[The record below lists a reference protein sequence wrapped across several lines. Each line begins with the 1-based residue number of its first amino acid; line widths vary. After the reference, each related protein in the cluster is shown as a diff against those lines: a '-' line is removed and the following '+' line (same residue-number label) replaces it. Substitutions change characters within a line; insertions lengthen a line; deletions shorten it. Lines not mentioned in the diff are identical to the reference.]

1 MRPYL
6 LDFLIE
12 AHTAFG
18 LLPETLFL
26 TINLLDRYCSKRVVY
41 KKHYQLVGC
50 SALLIASKYG
60 DRKDRVPTIK
70 ELKTMCCFLYDD
82 DMFSQMEWHVLQTLD
97 WTIGHPTIDSFI
109 ELALENQPYD
119 PEVQHLA
126 TYISEIAMFQK
137 EFISKRPSEMA
148 RTSLTLAR
156 CILNRPQAL
165 HGDWASQ
172 YEPHLLVALSQQLHH
187 PSLVLS
193 RKYASTHLSRVA
205 NTLDD
210 FLARHASIARGYA
223 APPTPP
229 AESATEGIGRQFP
242 ANAMPVTP
250 TKPQYQSNINN
261 GCPTPP
267 ITPTN
272 DQYFAGPGV
281 SMGNLGLPPTP
292 TSLSSQPPQP
302 QQYGGT
308 YNLPSIR
315 QIAPGF

>member
-70 ELKTMCCFLYDD
+70 ELKNMCCSLYDD
-82 DMFSQMEWHVLQTLD
+82 DMFTQMEWHVLQTVD
-97 WTIGHPTIDSFI
+97 WIIGHPTIDSFLQ
-109 ELALENQPYD
+109 LALENVYD
-119 PEVQHLA
+119 PEVEHLA
-126 TYISEIAMFQK
+126 LYIAEIAMFQK
-137 EFISKRPSEMA
+137 DFVSKRPSDMA
-148 RTSLTLAR
+148 RTSLALAR
-156 CILNRPQAL
+156 CILGRSQAL
-165 HGDWASQ
+165 HGEWASQ
-172 YEPHLLVALSQQLHH
+172 YDPQTLVTLSQQLHQ
-187 PSLVLS
+187 PSAVLS
-193 RKYASTHLSRVA
+193 RKYATAHLSRVS
-205 NTLDD
+205 NVLDD
-210 FLARHASIARGYA
+210 FLARHASIARGYTT
-223 APPTPP
+223 PPTPP
-229 AESATEGIGRQFP
+229 ADTCQNSFTTPNPVKG
-242 ANAMPVTP
+242 MPVTP
-250 TKPQYQSNINN
+250 TKPPYHPNMNN

-272 DQYFAGPGV
+272 GQYFTGANAGAAGF
-281 SMGNLGLPPTP
+281 NLPPTP
-292 TSLSSQPPQP
+292 ASMDSYPMSQPHIGDGPC
-302 QQYGGT
+302 T
-308 YNLPSIR
+308 LPSIR